1 MSATPIPRTQLLAAY
16 GDVTVSNLRHKP
28 PGRKPVATRVL
39 HADRMGELLD
49 GVARQ
54 LEGDE
59 RIYWICPVIEGSE
72 EGDDVAASSATPP

>member
-39 HADRMGELLD
+39 HADRMDELLD

-59 RIYWICPVIEGSE
+59 RIYWICPVIEGSRR
-72 EGDDVAASSATPP
+72 ATTWPPSSATPP